1 MFGISVNKE
10 VIEFSRDE
18 GYMLCREMEKAGWK
32 ILHDFEDGE
41 ILSKIDTYLEEDTIA
56 FMDYGTTGYE
66 YIAFHGKRYSE
77 PFIDYAIRKNGME
90 ALYFKSLKEHTIDWF
105 PVSDVI
111 IVDGTPAI
119 LQHHYDERKTESIGN
134 EEKRSED
141 EDEKLRK
148 IRERVNAF
156 CKDNGIEASKSDI
169 SFIARHTAALT
180 RMDDPIILDDTIESL
195 VNDKL
200 NLKTRYAD
208 PETTFRAE
216 HIRREHETAYFQ
228 ASNISEARKKA
239 EKYFSSSEEY
249 YSEDEISIHCISEE
263 ELVREEDVRV

>member
-1 MFGISVNKE
+1 
-10 VIEFSRDE
+10 
-18 GYMLCREMEKAGWK
+18 MLCRELEKAGWK

-56 FMDYGTTGYE
+56 FMDYGTPGYE

-77 PFIDYAIRKNGME
+77 PFINYAIRKNGME

-119 LQHHYDERKTESIGN
+119 LQHHYDERKTESIGK
-134 EEKRSED
+134 EEKRRED
-141 EDEKLRK
+141 EDERLRK

-156 CKDNGIEASKSDI
+156 CKDNGIEASNADI

-180 RMDDPIILDDTIESL
+180 RMDDPILLDDTIESL

-200 NLKTRYAD
+200 NFKTRYAD

-216 HIRREHETAYFQ
+216 HVRRENETAYFH
-228 ASNISEARKKA
+228 AANISEARKKA
-239 EKYFSSSEEY
+239 VEYFRCSEVY
-249 YSEDEISIHCISEE
+249 YIEDEISIHSISEMD
-263 ELVREEDVRV
+263 LVREEDVRV

>member
-1 MFGISVNKE
+1 
-10 VIEFSRDE
+10 
-18 GYMLCREMEKAGWK
+18 
-32 ILHDFEDGE
+32 
-41 ILSKIDTYLEEDTIA
+41 
-56 FMDYGTTGYE
+56 
-66 YIAFHGKRYSE
+66 
-77 PFIDYAIRKNGME
+77 ME
-90 ALYFKSLKEHTIDWF
+90 ALYFKSIKEHTIDWF

-134 EEKRSED
+134 EEKRRED
-141 EDEKLRK
+141 EDERLRK

-180 RMDDPIILDDTIESL
+180 SMDDPIILDDTIESL

-216 HIRREHETAYFQ
+216 HIRREHETAYFH

-239 EKYFSSSEEY
+239 EKYFSSSEKY